1 MYDCDTILVPIED
14 GDRAEALVRMG
25 KVVISIDINPISRT
39 SKTATVPISDELT
52 RALENIIRFIDELR
66 GDEKEI
72 DRVISSY
79 DSDRNRKELLK
90 EISSY
95 LESSC

>member
-1 MYDCDTILVPIED
+1 
-14 GDRAEALVRMG
+14 
-25 KVVISIDINPISRT
+25 RT

-72 DRVISSY
+72 DRIISSY